1 MGSDVHLSSTAIE
14 PENVSI
20 HAPAWGATQHPRRP
34 PVGMGSFNPRSR
46 MGSDAAQRLRVR
58 PHPGFNPRSRM
69 GSDFRLGYEV
79 VVEGYVSIHAPA
91 WGATEIVA
99 LIGQLGCVSI
109 HAPAWGATP
118 HPGLSAQQDHSFNP
132 RSRMGSDSINRLSPL
147 GLCLFQSTLPH
158 GERQNDV

>member
-1 MGSDVHLSSTAIE
+1 
-14 PENVSI
+14 
-20 HAPAWGATQHPRRP
+20 
-34 PVGMGSFNPRSR
+34 
-46 MGSDAAQRLRVR
+46 
-58 PHPGFNPRSRM
+58 M

-132 RSRMGSDSINRLSPL
+132 RSRMGSDVSEVEKAAAR
-147 GLCLFQSTLPH
+147 GWFQSTLPH
-158 GERQNDV
+158 GERHLNEQIDELTLGFQSTLPHGERLNQ